1 MIGKYLQQSFM
12 MLKQQPLFSCFYIV
26 ATGLA
31 ISMVMVLA
39 VLYYIKIGDIYPET
53 HRSRMLVASSAHMQY
68 TKDTDWNTTW
78 KFSIPFVKDCF
89 YSLEGVEAVTAV
101 SDADSWFV
109 KVGNVKRP
117 LSALVKLTD
126 TGFWKVFDFS
136 FIYGQPFTD
145 ADFQSGMRTAVI
157 SEDMA
162 RRVFGKGDAVGEY
175 IKLNYTDYRVCGV
188 VKSPSYAMK
197 LSYAQ
202 VWLPYTCQPAYV
214 RDNNQWGVIGPFQVA
229 VLLPSAADADRVKL
243 QVDEYVRKFNTLP
256 HDDYHLVMH
265 GQPYLYWKTL
275 FYVNDMDDLD
285 FFVIVRQMGL
295 WLLML
300 LLVPAL
306 NLSGMISS
314 RMERRLPEMGIR
326 KAFGATGE
334 RLFSQIVWENLLLTC
349 LGGIM
354 GLILSFSMVYF
365 AKSWCLTMLDGGT
378 QPLPDSVQMSITTD
392 MLFNPTLFAVT
403 FVVCVV
409 LNLLSALIPTCV
421 ALKKDIVY
429 SLSRQK

>member
-334 RLFSQIVWENLLLTC
+334 RLFSQIVWENLLPTC

-365 AKSWCLTMLDGGT
+365 AKSWLLTMLDGGT

-421 ALKKDIVY
+421 AMKKDIVY

>member
-175 IKLNYTDYRVCGV
+175 IKLHYTDYRVCGV

-365 AKSWCLTMLDGGT
+365 AKSWLLTMLDGGT

>member
-354 GLILSFSMVYF
+354 GPILSFSMVYF
-365 AKSWCLTMLDGGT
+365 AKSWLLTMLDGGT

>member
-1 MIGKYLQQSFM
+1 
-12 MLKQQPLFSCFYIV
+12 
-26 ATGLA
+26 
-31 ISMVMVLA
+31 
-39 VLYYIKIGDIYPET
+39 
-53 HRSRMLVASSAHMQY
+53 
-68 TKDTDWNTTW
+68 
-78 KFSIPFVKDCF
+78 
-89 YSLEGVEAVTAV
+89 
-101 SDADSWFV
+101 
-109 KVGNVKRP
+109 
-117 LSALVKLTD
+117 
-126 TGFWKVFDFS
+126 
-136 FIYGQPFTD
+136 
-145 ADFQSGMRTAVI
+145 
-157 SEDMA
+157 MA

-365 AKSWCLTMLDGGT
+365 AKSWLLTMLDGGT